1 MLYGAYGTTGRLILD
16 EALRRGH
23 RPILAGRDAAKLQQL
38 QRVTALDTEHVPL
51 ERAPELRAALSGMR
65 CVVLAAGP
73 YELTGPLMRA
83 ACLGARCSY
92 LDINAAVDDFRQALA
107 CDEAARTA
115 GVAVIPG
122 VGYGVVFGECLAAQ
136 TSRRVPGATSLRL
149 SLATETEERSR
160 AATLS
165 VAQALTR
172 GGLEVHDGELRH
184 RPIAFTTWRAPDS
197 QRPATTFAAM
207 PMAELV
213 AAHRST
219 GVPNIVAG
227 IPMSPVAAAFLRATG
242 PWIGKVL
249 ARTAA
254 RRSGQTGSPPSHSA
268 IAAMRSRIWAEARN
282 DDGASAAAMLE
293 TGEGY
298 RAAAAATVRAVES
311 LLQTPRVGALTP
323 VQAFGADFDS
333 IERGKTF
340 NALLRETLVAMVRT
354 YGVFGTVRALRN
366 MNIVQRK
373 VLRDVTTMDL
383 LAHPPQLA
391 VPVHFV
397 FGAHDALTAAFL
409 SSELPAAIG
418 APGTTAVRV
427 PQAGH
432 LVHFDRPD
440 VVRSIVENA

>member
-1 MLYGAYGTTGRLILD
+1 MLTWMLYGAYGTTGRLILD

-38 QRVTALDTEHVPL
+38 QRVTALDTVHVPL
-51 ERAPELRAALSGMR
+51 ERAAELRAALSGMP

-73 YELTGPLMRA
+73 YDLTGPLMRA
-83 ACLGARCSY
+83 ACLDARCSY

-107 CDEAARTA
+107 CDEAARA
-115 GVAVIPG
+115 AEVAVIPG
-122 VGYGVVFGECLAAQ
+122 AGYGVVFGECLAAQ
-136 TSRRVPGATSLRL
+136 TTRRIPGATSLRL
-149 SLATETEERSR
+149 SLATETEGRSR

-172 GGLEVHDGELRH
+172 GGLEIQNGELRH
-184 RPIAFTTWRAPDS
+184 RPIAFTTWLAPDS
-197 QRPATTFAAM
+197 QQPPARFAAM

-227 IPMSPVAAAFLRATG
+227 IPMSRAAGAFLRATG

-249 ARTAA
+249 ARTAV
-254 RRSGQTGSPPSHSA
+254 RRSGQAGAPSSPSA

-282 DDGASAAAMLE
+282 DDGDSAAAMLE

-323 VQAFGADFDS
+323 VQAFGADF
-333 IERGKTF
+333 
-340 NALLRETLVAMVRT
+340 A
-354 YGVFGTVRALRN
+354 
-366 MNIVQRK
+366 
-373 VLRDVTTMDL
+373 
-383 LAHPPQLA
+383 LA
-391 VPVHFV
+391 VP
-397 FGAHDALTAAFL
+397 GTQIQ
-409 SSELPAAIG
+409 ELQ
-418 APGTTAVRV
+418 R
-427 PQAGH
+427 
-432 LVHFDRPD
+432 
-440 VVRSIVENA
+440 